1 MKDGPG
7 LEHYAKRAN
16 TQAGQ
21 LWLVTR
27 KTYDLWVEF
36 DNMSIRDIKRSL
48 VDIYETTKEH

>member
-7 LEHYAKRAN
+7 LKHYAKRAN

-21 LWLVTR
+21 LQLVTL

-36 DNMSIRDIKRSL
+36 DNMSIRDIKLSL
-48 VDIYETTKEH
+48 VDIYETAKEQ